1 MNTQRDL
8 YLRLEVRKQ
17 NWLRLEFYRRFV
29 AQRFLYKRVC
39 LRALAR
45 DAGLVAWQPVAIS
58 LSLARLPRQSR
69 MTRAKTRC
77 RVTGRTHQASRN
89 INLARMEF
97 RRVMREGSL
106 AGFKLGRT

>member
-1 MNTQRDL
+1 MNTQRDT

-29 AQRFLYKRVC
+29 VQRFLYKRVC
-39 LRALAR
+39 LRALGR
-45 DAGLVAWQPVAIS
+45 DAGLAAWQAIGAN

-69 MTRAKTRC
+69 VTRAKTRC
-77 RVTGRTHQASRN
+77 RVTGRTHQAFRN

-97 RRVMREGSL
+97 RRAMREGSM